1 MRRPSLIASE
11 HNIGGWKT
19 AQLFCTLALV
29 LASAAI
35 ARADFEAGKRAY
47 EQGDYATALKELTP
61 LAEQGNA
68 EAQVLLGLMHFEGQ
82 GVPRDPSQALKWYK
96 AAAEQGNPEGQL
108 QLGVMY
114 LMGIGVARN
123 TPQALKLLKLSADQG
138 TRDAQVFLGLAYR
151 NLQDAPRD
159 FLQAYMWFHL
169 AALQGD
175 PLAPKQRDDLERL
188 MTPDQVAKARGLAA
202 AWKSVS
208 STKAL
213 LRRNKYFE

>member
-1 MRRPSLIASE
+1 MRVCRLQSPL
-11 HNIGGWKT
+11 GLW
-19 AQLFCTLALV
+19 QLTPTRERVCRI
-29 LASAAI
+29 AAI
-35 ARADFEAGKRAY
+35 AQADFEADKRTY

-114 LMGIGVARN
+114 LMGISVARN

-138 TRDAQVFLGLAYR
+138 MRDAQVFLGLAYR
-151 NLQDAPRD
+151 NLRDAPRD
-159 FLQAYMWFHL
+159 FIQAYMWFHL

-188 MTPDQVAKARGLAA
+188 MTPDQVAKAQGLAA
-202 AWKSVS
+202 AWKSVF
-208 STKAL
+208 STKVPF
-213 LRRNKYFE
+213 RNKYFE

>member
-1 MRRPSLIASE
+1 
-11 HNIGGWKT
+11 
-19 AQLFCTLALV
+19 V

-68 EAQVLLGLMHFEGQ
+68 EAQALLGLMHFEGQ

-108 QLGVMY
+108 QLGVIY

-188 MTPDQVAKARGLAA
+188 MTPDQVAKAQGLAA
-202 AWKSVS
+202 AWKSVF
-208 STKAL
+208 STKVPF
-213 LRRNKYFE
+213 RRNKYFE

>member
-1 MRRPSLIASE
+1 MRRPSLIACE

-114 LMGIGVARN
+114 LMGITLARN
-123 TPQALKLLKLSADQG
+123 TPQAVKLLKLSADQG

-159 FLQAYMWFHL
+159 FIQAYMWFHL
-169 AALQGD
+169 AATPGRSPRTQATRR
-175 PLAPKQRDDLERL
+175 PRKTDDRRPGCESPGTRSSLE
-188 MTPDQVAKARGLAA
+188 V
-202 AWKSVS
+202 SV
-208 STKAL
+208 
-213 LRRNKYFE
+213 